1 MKNFNSGRVFLNNDK
16 PVNHEGEYVLYWMSI
31 NRRLNYNFAL
41 EYAVAW
47 ANKLDKP
54 LLIYEGLSCDIPWAS
69 DRFHQFLIEG
79 MVECVE
85 FCEKNGFNNFSF
97 VESQPQQGAG
107 LVDELAKNAC
117 LVIADEYPVY
127 IIKPYNRMMSRR
139 VNVPWY
145 TVDANGLIPM
155 KSSEKAP
162 YSAFIFRK
170 NMQRLFLESYQNP
183 PLENPLNN
191 LKNRSS
197 ITLSHEFLNRYPRLS
212 ATTNI
217 TKLVASLQINHEVK
231 ALEISGTR
239 QAGLKQ
245 LKEFTENKLL
255 NYAEHR
261 NDVENGAASGLSPW
275 LHYGKIS
282 SYECVLAALEKQPA
296 DWNTDIITF
305 QQGKRDGFLGGHP
318 AIGAFLDELITWR
331 ETGFHYC
338 HQVHNYDKYESLP
351 DWAIK
356 TLDKHSSDPREFVYS
371 FEDFEMARTHDP
383 IWNAAQRQLV
393 SEGIIHNYLR
403 MLWGK
408 KVLEWTEHPRIALKY
423 LTELNNK
430 YAIDGRDPNSYSG
443 IFWIF
448 GRFDRPWGPERP
460 IYGNVRYMTSG
471 STAKKINLKSYLQK
485 YSTF

>member
-1 MKNFNSGRVFLNNDK
+1 MKNFNSSRVFSNNDK
-16 PVNHEGEYVLYWMSI
+16 PVNPDGAYVLYWMSI

-69 DRFHQFLIEG
+69 DRFHKFLIEG
-79 MVECVE
+79 MVESVE

-97 VESQPQQGAG
+97 VESQPDQGTG
-107 LVDELAKNAC
+107 LVDELANNAC

-139 VNVPWY
+139 VNIPWY
-145 TVDANGLIPM
+145 TVDSNGLIPM
-155 KSSEKAP
+155 KTSDKAP
-162 YSAFIFRK
+162 YSAFIFRR
-170 NMQRLFLESYQNP
+170 NMQKLFLESYQNP
-183 PLENPLNN
+183 PQKDPLNN

-197 ITLSHEFLNRYPRLS
+197 ITLSDEFLNRYPKLS
-212 ATTNI
+212 ASTDI
-217 TKLVASLQINHEVK
+217 PELVASLQINHEVK

-239 QAGLKQ
+239 QAGLSQ
-245 LKEFTENKLL
+245 LEDFTQNRLL
-255 NYAEHR
+255 KYAENR
-261 NDVENGAASGLSPW
+261 NNVENGAASGLSPW

-282 SYECVLAALEKQPA
+282 AYECVLAALEKQPA
-296 DWNTDIITF
+296 DWSPDKITF
-305 QQGKRDGFLGGHP
+305 QQGKRDGFFGGHP
-318 AIGAFLDELITWR
+318 AIDAFLDELITWR

-338 HQVHNYDKYESLP
+338 HQVHNFDKYESLP
-351 DWAIK
+351 DWAIN

-393 SEGIIHNYLR
+393 REGIIHNYLR

-408 KVLEWTEHPRIALKY
+408 KVLEWTEHPRIALKF
-423 LTELNNK
+423 LIELNNK

-460 IYGNVRYMTSG
+460 IYGNIRYMTSDN
-471 STAKKINLKSYLQK
+471 TAKKINLKPYLQK

>member
-1 MKNFNSGRVFLNNDK
+1 MKNFNSSRVFFNNKK
-16 PVNHEGEYVLYWMSI
+16 PVNQEGEYVLYWMSI
-31 NRRLNYNFAL
+31 NRRLSYNFAL

-85 FCEKNGFNNFSF
+85 FCGENGFNNFSF

-117 LVIADEYPVY
+117 LFIADEYPVY

-197 ITLSHEFLNRYPRLS
+197 ITLSHEFLNRYPKLS
-212 ATTNI
+212 TTTNI
-217 TKLVASLQINHEVK
+217 PELVASLHINHEVK

-245 LKEFTENKLL
+245 LEEFTRNRLL

-282 SYECVLAALEKQPA
+282 AHECVLAALEKQPS

-305 QQGKRDGFLGGHP
+305 QQGKRDGFFGGHP

-460 IYGNVRYMTSG
+460 IYGNIRYMTSG

>member
-1 MKNFNSGRVFLNNDK
+1 
-16 PVNHEGEYVLYWMSI
+16 
-31 NRRLNYNFAL
+31 
-41 EYAVAW
+41 
-47 ANKLDKP
+47 
-54 LLIYEGLSCDIPWAS
+54 
-69 DRFHQFLIEG
+69 
-79 MVECVE
+79 
-85 FCEKNGFNNFSF
+85 
-97 VESQPQQGAG
+97 
-107 LVDELAKNAC
+107 
-117 LVIADEYPVY
+117 
-127 IIKPYNRMMSRR
+127 MMSRR

-282 SYECVLAALEKQPA
+282 AYECVLAALEKQPA